1 MQIPKRAAGAPLPG
15 GGESGGESDFFF
27 FLLAF
32 AVTGV
37 NVACNL
43 KSEITLKAV

>member
-15 GGESGGESDFFF
+15 GGESGGESDF